1 MASEIFKPDAN
12 FKAGGVVGGYSSVD
26 AAEATTPTKLVLRI
40 NPTTM
45 RLLVDVNGATT
56 VTDGEAVNAADTGTL
71 FLGTDGSNYQIVKT
85 DADGNL
91 QVDVLSGGGG
101 GTQYQEDA
109 AHVSGDT
116 GTLALAVRKDTAAQV
131 AQTDGDYTV
140 LITDANGR
148 LHVLDQNSAAILAA
162 LQGTI
167 AVSNAGLTELAA
179 AINASKLDINIASD
193 GVGIGGGTQY
203 AEDAAHVSG
212 DTGTLALVVRKD
224 TAAQIAGL
232 DGDYSALITDANGRL
247 HVLDQNSAT
256 ILSTLQGTLTVG
268 SHAVTNV
275 GTFVVQ
281 ENGAALT
288 ALQLIDNLVLAED
301 AAHQSADPGIQLL
314 AIRDDTPAVVSGTE
328 GDYEPL
334 HTDGTGRLWTD
345 PQGNIAHD
353 GIDSGNPIK
362 FGGRSQEPEAQPE
375 EVADNDRV
383 DALFDR
389 NGYLRVRGDLDPSF
403 ADINDSTSGDNTII
417 AAQAAGKRIA
427 VWAILIVS
435 DGTTDVRWEDG
446 AAGTAFTG
454 QVPLQAREG
463 YSISA
468 GGVVPLF
475 VGSAAT
481 LLNLE
486 LTAAVNVHGF
496 VSYTVIDD

>member
-1 MASEIFKPDAN
+1 MASERFQPDAN
-12 FKAGGVVGGYSSVD
+12 FKAGGVVGGYSSAD
-26 AAEATTPTKLVLRI
+26 AENAASPTLIVARF
-40 NPTTM
+40 NPTTK

-56 VTDGEAVNAADTGTL
+56 VTDGEAVDAADTGTIV
-71 FLGTDGSNYQIVKT
+71 LGTDGSNYQILKT
-85 DADGNL
+85 DSDGNL
-91 QVDVLSGGGG
+91 QVDVLTGGGG

-109 AHVSGDT
+109 AHQSGDT

-131 AQTDGDYTV
+131 AGTDGDYSV

-148 LHVLDQNSAAILAA
+148 LHVLDQNSAAILTSIQAVETAVEGTLVVNSELPAAAA
-162 LQGTI
+162 L
-167 AVSNAGLTELAA
+167 
-179 AINASKLDINIASD
+179 SD
-193 GVGIGGGTQY
+193 
-203 AEDAAHVSG
+203 
-212 DTGTLALVVRKD
+212 
-224 TAAQIAGL
+224 
-232 DGDYSALITDANGRL
+232 TDANPTVPGVGGYLMAWDTTQWVRVRQGIGDDAVATGLLNVVGMMYDGATYDRL
-247 HVLDQNSAT
+247 RGNSSDGLLVNLGANNDVT
-256 ILSTLQGTLTVG
+256 VTGSLTSAG
-268 SHAVTNV
+268 NVTNA
-275 GTFVVQ
+275 GTFAVQ
-281 ENGAALT
+281 VDGAALT

-301 AAHQSADPGIQLL
+301 AAHQSGDPGIQML

-334 HTDGTGRLWTD
+334 HTDGTGRLWTN
-345 PQGNIAHD
+345 PQGNVAHD

-362 FGGRSQEPEAQPE
+362 FGGRAQESEAQPE

-389 NGYLRVRGDLDPSF
+389 AGYQRVRGDFDPSF
-403 ADINDSTSGDNTII
+403 ADINDSTSGDNTIV

-468 GGVVPLF
+468 GGIVPLF

-496 VSYTVIDD
+496 VSYTVMDD